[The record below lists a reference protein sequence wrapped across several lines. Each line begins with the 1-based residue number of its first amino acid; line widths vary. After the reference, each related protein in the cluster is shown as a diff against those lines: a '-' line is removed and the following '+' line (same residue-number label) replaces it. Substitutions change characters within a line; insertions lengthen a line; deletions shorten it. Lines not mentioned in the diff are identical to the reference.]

1 MASIISGI
9 LFSISSIVLGAF
21 AHHALQDQLSDKEL
35 QAIQVAS
42 RYLFYNA
49 IPLLLLFFTNQD
61 WKWPKSLIYAF
72 IFSGLLFSGSILIL
86 IFTNITIAA
95 YFTPLGGLGM
105 ILSWAWWLG
114 LILKKF
120 NKN

>member
-1 MASIISGI
+1 M
-9 LFSISSIVLGAF
+9 GAF